1 MTTLTAQI
9 PDSLYQQVKALA
21 EKEKLSIDELV
32 TLSLSAQVRTW
43 IRKDDLEARAM
54 RGSWEKFQQVL
65 AKVPDVEP
73 EDYDKL

>member
-1 MTTLTAQI
+1 MTTLQTQI
-9 PDSLYQQVKALA
+9 PDSLYEQLKALA

-32 TLSLSAQVRTW
+32 TLSLSAQVSAW
-43 IRKDDLEARAM
+43 KRKDDLEARAM

>member
-1 MTTLTAQI
+1 MTTLKAQV
-9 PDSLYQQVKALA
+9 PDSLYEQVKILA
-21 EKEKLSIDELV
+21 EREKISIEQFV
-32 TLSLSAQVRTW
+32 TMSLSVQVTAW
-43 IRKDDLEARAM
+43 MGKDSLEKRAM